1 MQDISFKDGYID
13 KLYDFVNRYHN
24 TYNTI
29 KMKPGDV
36 KSNAYINFNKEIN
49 DTDPNL
55 KIDDIFRISKHKKIC
70 GKVYVPNW
78 RQEDIVIKRI
88 KNTLLRAYFISD
100 RKGKKI
106 VGTFYKK

>member
-1 MQDISFKDGYID
+1 MGYID
-13 KLYDFVNRYHN
+13 KLDDFVNKYNN

-49 DTDPNL
+49 DRDPNL
-55 KIDDIFRISKHKKIC
+55 KISDIFRISKYKKIC

-78 RQEDIVIKRI
+78 PQEDIVIKRI
-88 KNTLLRAYFISD
+88 KNNLLRTYVISD
-100 RKGKKI
+100 PKGKKI
-106 VGTFYKK
+106 AGTFYKK

>member
-36 KSNAYINFNKEIN
+36 KSNVYINFNKEIN
-49 DTDPNL
+49 DKDPKL
-55 KIDDIFRISKHKKIC
+55 TIFLEYQNIKRFVEKFTSQIGVKKILWLKELKTLCC
-70 GKVYVPNW
+70 GH
-78 RQEDIVIKRI
+78 I
-88 KNTLLRAYFISD
+88 L
-100 RKGKKI
+100 
-106 VGTFYKK
+106 